1 MGKPQEQSLLSHVKY
16 KYEKEEVTEDCN
28 FWESEINLIK
38 KCSKVEGKDVSYYG
52 RRNVF
57 GFLFFHWITKWI
69 SILSNKYLE
78 PYKLHPLPIADQI
91 LYWQPI
97 FSKHV
102 SDSLIE
108 LEMEEYEYNQLG
120 KNKKKQKPKKLILFR
135 AIVFTFWRRILL
147 AMIGMIS
154 MNILSMS
161 IAILLSK
168 LFKLMISENFNYGP
182 IFGLILVIIVLELSK
197 GICIDHV
204 TFYIQRLIVMVD
216 YSLGITIFH
225 HGLCLRRNYSNLDST
240 KYNCNSVLHS
250 CSPGS
255 NCFKNPFLCSARRH
269 KNFDIT
275 PKMYSYKF
283 VDCYYVT
290 LIFDNL
296 TDIVNFLTNFI
307 YGIILIHVQ
316 MKIKIFTVSII
327 SVSLVVFM
335 IFVEIFNSFLLKF
348 YYALRDHRISKSYEI
363 ITNFKIIKTLVMED
377 IAENMITDVRN
388 DELVMIAY
396 RFFLSLVNKV
406 LYLIIVTCA
415 LVIIIKDFVEQ
426 LKNTSDLKEIDSS
439 SIITLLFILLK
450 IIDPMFLLPLTL
462 RMLILVINSYNRI
475 EFFIRTCSPNYYQS
489 DKFLVDPNLK
499 NKLFSNRSIYLK
511 QHRCLVDYSNL
522 KIPEQ
527 RKDSLV
533 DGSVIKFDNAS
544 FTWIFSREDL
554 VKNNEIHLKNINF
567 QLNGGEI
574 AIITGPQGCGKSN
587 FIKSILGEMTLVGG
601 SMYVKPLSK
610 SMPIFYAS
618 QDVWLKRG
626 TIRANITFGH
636 RFDEDI
642 YNSVIKAVELETDI
656 FSWQEEDLRT
666 IVDGGFELSGGQRVR
681 VELARAVY
689 AYMIYSKMAKEQSRR
704 LSFLMCLDSVF
715 LGLDPFVG
723 GNIFNNLFNSK
734 NGLLHKQDL
743 SIVLT
748 ATKRLLETCLS
759 TSSPNNFGDI
769 KIYTIFSKKLIL
781 KTNLRDF
788 ILKFNP
794 AYSTTLDT
802 GNTTTGGTI
811 KEESDVDGNVME
823 SGVIELY
830 RKCKSTEFQ
839 RVPRRTV
846 VRDQYDDKS
855 GYGSHKFDSNIS
867 IKSIVLKPLLIY
879 ISSAG
884 YPFFAFLFFLI
895 SCTILDNVR
904 YIFASKLSNF
914 VNEHLKNL
922 ENFLDD
928 KEKCNSVH
936 SLIKEY
942 STKSL
947 TRITYVSIFVIIASV
962 SVVVAMTLVSL
973 KASLNI
979 HEYSLDSALYK
990 SSAKIKIKRY
1000 ISDVF
1005 TFLSCDTLYIDLTIG
1020 YYLFESFIIVVETI
1034 IHMIML
1040 VYLLPT
1046 SVFFVL
1052 IAMVLIIK
1060 FPVFSFLKGLSNI
1073 RFAYMAST
1081 NRLNCVLN
1089 DSISGSIVYRSYRKE
1104 TELVTEFVEHADYN
1118 ARSRFMERSVFTWTS
1133 IMCRCIFSV
1142 MIFLIILTPI
1152 TISKFVDYD
1161 IKIGYYGL
1169 AFSLSLNVTNRFSK
1183 LLRLFTKLQLYLCSV
1198 IRFTNF
1204 IPEDEKL
1211 NFNPPKNIYVEGITI
1226 NNIPSQNGNSLPED
1240 QTKSGKL
1247 QDVVSNSYN
1256 TDTTNTTDNSMD
1268 NSVITSFQLTNTDAA
1283 INTDNE
1289 FFECKDPN
1297 KLRIKYLYRRRK
1309 EFYSVRSI
1317 MSVRSVFFRPKINIY
1332 DISDYMDPVHR
1343 FIRLEN
1349 VYVLSKP
1356 HVSLSHKNP
1365 EVNNKPDSELDHH
1378 EPKSEIGSANDTMD
1392 GMNELETIEIT
1403 NTVDDIDKCE
1413 KSELIKRFLLFN
1425 INATASKSD
1434 IIGVIGRTGAGKTTL
1449 LSLLVNFSHIRKG
1462 SVLLDGVDVDHLPRD
1477 IMRLIVG
1484 VLPQLPFVFKG
1495 WTIRRFL
1502 DPRKLF
1508 TDEQINEALSKCGLL
1523 DFVNTLSDCPL
1534 DLVIMPDYYHKD
1546 IPKYLKKVYYPNL
1559 FTHRKPSRI
1568 FRTTFRL
1575 SKRINETMDFD
1586 MVLSNTQMRTLMFS
1600 RLMLYR
1606 KFYRMIVIDEP
1617 PSDNCSDELMTP
1629 ITGVTPK
1636 VSFSFEPQQETTNQ
1650 IGVPIYKLLSLYF
1663 KHCTSFIAAHDVNA
1677 LKSCTKLWILNNGK
1691 LVMTCDKEQML
1702 QDESLSKMI
1711 QDSMEN

>member
-1 MGKPQEQSLLSHVKY
+1 MGKPQEKSLLSDEKY
-16 KYEKEEVTEDCN
+16 KYEKEEKTEDCN
-28 FWESEINLIK
+28 FWESEINHVK

-52 RRNVF
+52 TKNIF

-69 SILSNKYLE
+69 RILSKKYLE
-78 PYKLHPLPIADQI
+78 PYKLHPLPISDQI

-108 LEMEEYEYNQLG
+108 LEMEEFERNQVG
-120 KNKKKQKPKKLILFR
+120 KNKKKQKPKKLIIFR
-135 AIVFTFWRRILL
+135 AILFTFWKRILL
-147 AMIGMIS
+147 ATIGMIS

-168 LFKLMISENFNYGP
+168 LIKLMISEVFNYGP

-225 HGLCLRRNYSNLDST
+225 HGLCLRRNYSNNDSS
-240 KYNCNSVLHS
+240 KYTCNSVLHS
-250 CSPGS
+250 CSPDS
-255 NCFKNPFLCSARRH
+255 SCSKNPMLCSARRH
-269 KNFDIT
+269 KNLDTT

-316 MKIKIFTVSII
+316 MKIKIFKVSII
-327 SVSLVVFM
+327 SVSLVIFM

-363 ITNFKIIKTLVMED
+363 ITNFKIIRTLVMED

-388 DELVMIAY
+388 DELVFITY

-406 LYLIIVTCA
+406 LYIIIVSCA
-415 LVIIIKDFVEQ
+415 LMIIINDFVEQ
-426 LKNTSDLKEIDSS
+426 LKNTTDLKEIDSS

-450 IIDPMFLLPLTL
+450 IIDPMFMLPLTL

-499 NKLFSNRSIYLK
+499 NKLLSNRTIYLK
-511 QHRCLVDYSNL
+511 QRQLSYSNF

-527 RKDSLV
+527 KRDSLS
-533 DGSVIKFDNAS
+533 DDSVIKFENAS
-544 FTWIFSREDL
+544 FSWVFSREDL
-554 VKNNEIHLKNINF
+554 SNDNEVYLKNVNF
-567 QLNGGEI
+567 QLKRGEI
-574 AIITGPQGCGKSN
+574 AIITGSQGCGKSN
-587 FIKSILGEMTLVGG
+587 FIKSVLGEMTLVDGC
-601 SMYVKPLSK
+601 MYVKPLSK

-626 TIRANITFGH
+626 TIRSNIIFGH
-636 RFDEDI
+636 RFDEEI

-656 FSWQEEDLRT
+656 SSWQEEDLRT
-666 IVDGGFELSGGQRVR
+666 ILDGGFELSGGQRVR

-689 AYMIYSKMAKEQSRR
+689 AYMIYSKMAKEQSKI

-734 NGLLHKQDL
+734 NGLLRKPDL
-743 SIVLT
+743 SVVLT

-759 TSSPNNFGDI
+759 TSNPNNFGDV
-769 KIYTIFSKKLIL
+769 KIYMIFNRKLIL
-781 KTNLRDF
+781 KSNLRTF
-788 ILKFNP
+788 ILKFNTNGMG
-794 AYSTTLDT
+794 SMIDGTTQNLTRENKDEWEMED
-802 GNTTTGGTI
+802 NN
-811 KEESDVDGNVME
+811 ENDENVME
-823 SGVIELY
+823 SGMMELY
-830 RKCKSTEFQ
+830 RNCKSIDFQ

-855 GYGSHKFDSNIS
+855 GYGSHKFDSKIT
-867 IKSIVLKPLLIY
+867 IKSIVLKPLLMY
-879 ISSAG
+879 ISSTG
-884 YPFFAFLFFLI
+884 YTFFAFLFFLI
-895 SCTILDNVR
+895 SFTILDNVR
-904 YIFASKLSNF
+904 YVFASKLSNF
-914 VNEHLKNL
+914 VNDHLKNL
-922 ENFLDD
+922 ENFVDD
-928 KEKCNSVH
+928 KEKCDSVH

-947 TRITYVSIFVIIASV
+947 TLISYVSIFVIIASV
-962 SVVVAMTLVSL
+962 SVVVSMTIVSL

-990 SSAKIKIKRY
+990 PSAKIKIKRY

-1020 YYLFESFIIVVETI
+1020 YYLFESFIIVVETV

-1046 SVFFVL
+1046 SVLFVL
-1052 IAMVLIIK
+1052 VAMVFIIK

-1089 DSISGSIVYRSYRKE
+1089 DTISGSIVYRSYRKE

-1118 ARSRFMERSVFTWTS
+1118 ARSRFMERAVFTWTS

-1152 TISKFVDYD
+1152 TISKFVEYE

-1198 IRFTNF
+1198 IRFANF
-1204 IPEDEKL
+1204 IPEDERLEFK
-1211 NFNPPKNIYVEGITI
+1211 PPKNIYVEGITI
-1226 NNIPSQNGNSLPED
+1226 NNVSSKNDNNPSENQKSSKINALEVSDFFDSVPDTRNTSDEQNFVN
-1240 QTKSGKL
+1240 
-1247 QDVVSNSYN
+1247 YN
-1256 TDTTNTTDNSMD
+1256 TNTVTFTN
-1268 NSVITSFQLTNTDAA
+1268 V
-1283 INTDNE
+1283 DNE
-1289 FFECKDPN
+1289 LFESKDPN
-1297 KLRIKYLYRRRK
+1297 KIKLKYLSRRRK
-1309 EFYSVRSI
+1309 EFYSLRNKMSFRSL
-1317 MSVRSVFFRPKINIY
+1317 FFKPKINIY
-1332 DISDYMDPVHR
+1332 DISDYMDPIHK
-1343 FIRLEN
+1343 FIRLED
-1349 VYVLSKP
+1349 VFVLSKS
-1356 HVSLSHKNP
+1356 HDSLSHK
-1365 EVNNKPDSELDHH
+1365 VKPNDKLD
-1378 EPKSEIGSANDTMD
+1378 
-1392 GMNELETIEIT
+1392 NELEQVKTDESTCVNDLEMIEIKD
-1403 NTVDDIDKCE
+1403 TVDNIDNFQ
-1413 KSELIKRFLLFN
+1413 KSELKKRFLLFN
-1425 INATASKSD
+1425 INASAQRSD
-1434 IIGVIGRTGAGKTTL
+1434 IIGIIGRTGAGKTTL
-1449 LSLLVNFSHIRKG
+1449 LSLLTNFPHVRKG
-1462 SVLLDGVDVDHLPRD
+1462 SVLLDGVDVDNLPRD
-1477 IMRLIVG
+1477 IMRLIIG

-1502 DPRKLF
+1502 DPRRLF
-1508 TDEQINEALSKCGLL
+1508 TDDEINDALDNCGLL
-1523 DFVNTLSDCPL
+1523 EFVNKLSDCPL
-1534 DLVIMPDYYHKD
+1534 DLVIFPDYYHKD

-1559 FTHRKPSRI
+1559 FTCRRSSI
-1568 FRTTFRL
+1568 FGTRFRL
-1575 SKRINETMDFD
+1575 SKTINESVDFD

-1606 KFYRMIVIDEP
+1606 NFYRMIVIDEP
-1617 PSDNCSDELMTP
+1617 PSDNCSDDQMTP
-1629 ITGVTPK
+1629 ISGVTPR
-1636 VSFSFEPQQETTNQ
+1636 SSISFEPLQETSNQ
-1650 IGVPIYKLLSLYF
+1650 IGIPIYKLLSQYF

-1711 QDSMEN
+1711 QESMEN